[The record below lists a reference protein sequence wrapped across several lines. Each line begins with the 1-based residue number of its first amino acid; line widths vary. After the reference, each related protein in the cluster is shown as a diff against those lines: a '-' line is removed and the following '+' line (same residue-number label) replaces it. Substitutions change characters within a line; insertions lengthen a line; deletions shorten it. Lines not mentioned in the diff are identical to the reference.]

1 VHHTISYPLAQG
13 GTADLRQ
20 RAQLDNL
27 ARAARRA
34 QRDNLARAARRVQPG
49 QRGDAAPRR
58 PAQDRRVRR
67 KPSPSTVLAIASL
80 GGAVAFIDSTVVNI
94 AFPDIAR
101 SFSGTSLS
109 TLSWV
114 LNAYNIVFAAF
125 LMAAAGIADL
135 LGRRRVFVF
144 GLALFTVGSLLCA
157 ISPSAGALIAFRV
170 VQALGAAFL
179 VPSALALVLHAFPP
193 ARRSHGVALL
203 SAVGAAAAGLG
214 PSLGGLLVAAADW
227 RVVFLVNVP
236 VGVAVALLAR
246 RRLAESRAP
255 GRRRV
260 PDLPGTLLFV
270 PAIGRW
276 SSARSRARNGAGPAH
291 GSSAAWR
298 RRLRSALWSS
308 GVAGGTVHRSWTCPC

>member
-179 VPSALALVLHAFPP
+179 VPWRWCYMRSRPRAAPTAWPCCPQWVQQPRALAP
-193 ARRSHGVALL
+193 
-203 SAVGAAAAGLG
+203 
-214 PSLGGLLVAAADW
+214 
-227 RVVFLVNVP
+227 
-236 VGVAVALLAR
+236 
-246 RRLAESRAP
+246 RLA
-255 GRRRV
+255 GC
-260 PDLPGTLLFV
+260 
-270 PAIGRW
+270 
-276 SSARSRARNGAGPAH
+276 SSPPRTGA
-291 GSSAAWR
+291 WY
-298 RRLRSALWSS
+298 
-308 GVAGGTVHRSWTCPC
+308 SW